1 MGGGTVILRG
11 CSTAGPE
18 RPPCAGKR
26 APRARR
32 VAGSA
37 LPGDRR
43 CPCGV
48 TVPRAVR
55 EVVPQVRAVHAHA
68 LPVSQHAHVIP
79 VDLVRAGARVR
90 VRAGAR
96 VRVRAGARVRV
107 RAGARVRV
115 RARARIRVRA
125 RARAMVRV
133 RAGVRVRARIRLR
146 VIAVQLLQD
155 GVLPSWG
162 LGLGSGL
169 GLGFPADLRIAEAR
183 PSVRFGLFDED
194 FPRARA
200 RRLGRKEPGESGVLG
215 GSGLKRGLAGQ

>member
-1 MGGGTVILRG
+1 MILRG

-37 LPGDRR
+37 LPGGRQ

-90 VRAGAR
+90 VRAGAK
-96 VRVRAGARVRV
+96 VRVGAGARVRV

-115 RARARIRVRA
+115 RARAGARVRARAGVRARVRVQVRAGVRVRARIRVRA

-155 GVLPSWG
+155 GVLPFWG
-162 LGLGSGL
+162 LDLGS
-169 GLGFPADLRIAEAR
+169 GLGFPADLRIAEAG
-183 PSVRFGLFDED
+183 PSVRL
-194 FPRARA
+194 
-200 RRLGRKEPGESGVLG
+200 
-215 GSGLKRGLAGQ
+215 